1 MTTNERNELMEVIK
15 AKYAEGYNAFGIR
28 NICDRFG
35 RLEVGDNVPNS
46 YDWDIEADCSTYHTT
61 GETLNGACAVGINVG
76 TLWLDGHDD
85 EELAE
90 IIEEALKESKVY
102 SFGEAMLIGG
112 KDGCEYGNDPGEFII
127 RNAVVLAV
135 ID

>member
-1 MTTNERNELMEVIK
+1 M
-15 AKYAEGYNAFGIR
+15 
-28 NICDRFG
+28 
-35 RLEVGDNVPNS
+35 
-46 YDWDIEADCSTYHTT
+46 
-61 GETLNGACAVGINVG
+61 GINVS
-76 TLWLDGHDD
+76 TLWLDGDDD

-112 KDGCEYGNDPGEFII
+112 KEGSEYGNDPGEFII

>member
-1 MTTNERNELMEVIK
+1 MTTNELIEIIK
-15 AKYAEGYNAFGIR
+15 AKNAEGYNAFGIR
-28 NICDRFG
+28 NICDERFG
-35 RLEVGDNVPNS
+35 HLEVGDNVPDS
-46 YDWDIEADCSTYHTT
+46 YDWDVENDCSTYHTT
-61 GETLNGACAVGINVG
+61 GETLNGACAVGINVS
-76 TLWLDGHDD
+76 TLWLDGDDD

-112 KDGCEYGNDPGEFII
+112 QGGCEYGNDPGEFII
-127 RNAVVLAV
+127 RDAVVLAV